1 MAALKDRLERFKKL
15 PKGLRI
21 WLMMIPIVIAA
32 ILVYSFVISPKKKNI
47 EELRRD
53 VNQVRSMI
61 SVEQRLLSSFRP
73 PSKEETG
80 LMKVTNRI
88 ITSFKEN
95 LVTRNEI
102 YDRVAL
108 KARSCN
114 ITDIS
119 IDPDY
124 NPPPVEEG
132 EGEEEENVVYSDIE
146 TDMSLVKLTF
156 HSRPEALGCFLKDI
170 EKKKVILLE
179 SLTIK
184 RELPEP
190 SIEIIFRV
198 FAKKSS

>member
-21 WLMMIPIVIAA
+21 WLIMIPVVIAA
-32 ILVYSFVISPKKKNI
+32 ILVYSFVISPKKRNI
-47 EELRRD
+47 EELQRD

-102 YDRVAL
+102 YDSVAL

-119 IDPDY
+119 IDPNY
-124 NPPPVEEG
+124 TPPPAE

>member
-21 WLMMIPIVIAA
+21 WLIMIPVVIAA
-32 ILVYSFVISPKKKNI
+32 ILVYSFVISPKKRNI
-47 EELRRD
+47 EELQRD

-61 SVEQRLLSSFRP
+61 SVEKRLLASFRP

-102 YDRVAL
+102 YDSVAL

-119 IDPDY
+119 IDPNY
-124 NPPPVEEG
+124 TPPPAEEG
-132 EGEEEENVVYSDIE
+132 GEEEENVVYSDIE

-156 HSRPEALGCFLKDI
+156 HSRPAALGCFLKDI
-170 EKKKVILLE
+170 
-179 SLTIK
+179 
-184 RELPEP
+184 
-190 SIEIIFRV
+190 
-198 FAKKSS
+198 